1 MNIELRMD
9 GEVVVRMEVNAGL
22 LAQLVTVNGEAKNI
36 RSTPLTTPQAERFLA
51 TLSKKNADLL
61 KRIAANDGWI
71 TWGEVKKLYDVGD
84 WSAFKAGPWKEI
96 TQTLRDVLNDK
107 SASLV
112 WRNESEWEGLDEG
125 ENEICKIRMDGAAL
139 IALREAVAE

>member
-22 LAQLVTVNGEAKNI
+22 LAQLVAMNGEAKSI
-36 RSTPLTTPQAERFLA
+36 RSTPLTTSQAERLLA
-51 TLSKKNADLL
+51 ALSKKNAELL
-61 KRIAANDGWI
+61 KRIATNDGWI
-71 TWGEVKKLYDVGD
+71 TWGEVKQLYGTRD
-84 WSAFKAGPWKEI
+84 WSGFKAGAWKEI
-96 TQTLRDVLNDK
+96 TQGLRDIVSDK

-125 ENEICKIRMDGAAL
+125 ENEICKIHVDGAAL
-139 IALREAVAE
+139 IALREAAAQ